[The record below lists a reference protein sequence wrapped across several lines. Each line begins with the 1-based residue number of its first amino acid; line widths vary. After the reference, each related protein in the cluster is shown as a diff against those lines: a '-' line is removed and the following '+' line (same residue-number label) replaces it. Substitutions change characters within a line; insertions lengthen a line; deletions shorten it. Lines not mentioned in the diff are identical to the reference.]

1 MKRGQAFCSF
11 LVSLGVGEVK
21 SANKLCALV
30 QEQTDF
36 LYSRAFPDDVIQN
49 LAANVYITS
58 LIDLIHQSS
67 RDFFYAAQ

>member
-36 LYSRAFPDDVIQN
+36 LYSRAFPNDMIQKSHRQRIYN
-49 LAANVYITS
+49 EHTTYI
-58 LIDLIHQSS
+58 
-67 RDFFYAAQ
+67 